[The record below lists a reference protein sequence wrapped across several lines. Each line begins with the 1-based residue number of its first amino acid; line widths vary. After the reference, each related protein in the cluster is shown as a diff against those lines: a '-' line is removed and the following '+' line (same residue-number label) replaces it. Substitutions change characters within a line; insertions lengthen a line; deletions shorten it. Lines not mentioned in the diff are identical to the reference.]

1 MFPLF
6 LLVWG
11 PILVAVGIA
20 VTLRLTLLRGMPR
33 LPTRDAALAA
43 IAGGLPF
50 LVTLIPLLDAFGP
63 PVWPWPELG
72 GRAAL
77 PLALGLLGVILLALP
92 ARPVRPN
99 ASAQL
104 TPRTIRM
111 FVPLQ
116 QPATL
121 AGLVTLSL
129 ALALAA
135 GAASVVDELGRHTMF
150 TISLGTT
157 GTEASSRIY
166 GWYYSFPSLCLLAAL
181 LLAAALAWVRIPRPA
196 WSGDIDRDT
205 ALRRNRAGNIS
216 RVACGAVLLHLAVV
230 LGSLAGTAS
239 MMLSAQAGNIGIVS
253 LGTPFAAMGPL
264 LSVAQAIATV
274 AGSALWLLTALTAL
288 PLGAQRRAGVP
299 VP

>member
-1 MFPLF
+1 MFLF
-6 LLVWG
+6 LLLIWG
-11 PILVAVGIA
+11 PLLVAVGIA

-33 LPTRDAALAA
+33 LSTHDAVLAA
-43 IAGGLPF
+43 IAGGLPL

-77 PLALGLLGVILLALP
+77 PLALGLLGVILLSFP

-111 FVPLQ
+111 FVPLR

-121 AGLVTLSL
+121 AGLVALSV

-135 GAASVVDELGRHTMF
+135 GAASVADELGRYTMF

-157 GTEASSRIY
+157 GTEGSSLIY

-181 LLAAALAWVRIPRPA
+181 LLAAAVAWLRIPRPA
-196 WSGDIDRDT
+196 WSDDIDRDT
-205 ALRRNRAGNIS
+205 ALRRIHADNIT
-216 RVACGAVLLHLAVV
+216 RIACGAVLLHLAVV

-239 MMLSAQAGNIGIVS
+239 MMLSAQAGNIGMVS

-288 PLGAQRRAGVP
+288 PMGVRRRAGVHIA
-299 VP
+299 